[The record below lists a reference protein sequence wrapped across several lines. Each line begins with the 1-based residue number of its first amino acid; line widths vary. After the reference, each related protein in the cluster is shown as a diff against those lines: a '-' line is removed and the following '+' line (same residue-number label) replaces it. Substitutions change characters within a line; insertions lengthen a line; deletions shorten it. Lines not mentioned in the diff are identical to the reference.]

1 MKEANDD
8 LQMVAEGVVQVK
20 EGDIEKELAEKVEK
34 VVVVVVVVEN
44 AYNAY
49 AQHGCVRFD
58 DMVCLDIDLRAQVDD
73 ARFLI
78 KYYTVSTLNVI

>member
-34 VVVVVVVVEN
+34 VVVEN

-58 DMVCLDIDLRAQVDD
+58 DMVCLDIDLRVQVDD
-73 ARFLI
+73 SRFLI